1 MLEMLSK
8 HGNTN
13 RASNLRTEPKIGL
26 WANILLRNFH
36 IHMSTNFFG
45 EVFLQKCFFNIST
58 SKLKLERSETS
69 ETPM

>member
-13 RASNLRTEPKIGL
+13 QTSNLRTEPKIGL
-26 WANILLRNFH
+26 WTNILLRNFH
-36 IHMSTNFFG
+36 IHMSTNFFD
-45 EVFLQKCFFNIST
+45 EVFLHKCFFNIST
-58 SKLKLERSETS
+58 SKLKLEKSETS